1 MLWFEKKASPF
12 EGKAPFYH
20 WMAKRSLS
28 VMIGVV
34 PATGALFNLQW
45 LLPFDL
51 ADRLVWQQGV
61 FFNLWLASLVVLPD

>member
-1 MLWFEKKASPF
+1 
-12 EGKAPFYH
+12 
-20 WMAKRSLS
+20 
-28 VMIGVV
+28 
-34 PATGALFNLQW
+34 LQW